1 MPRNKKPRK
10 YGLKCPHKFRVQWR
24 KETFPVLN
32 IGCYWTKKTGYR
44 TEIPTKQLRPLVINY
59 GIGNY
64 TIMLLIKK
72 KIDCE
77 VSKMC
82 VHIQSSQRRKTEPK
96 NRSKKRPPKLKTPM
110 LPAVGILTAIYCCA
124 IHSTIK
130 MLIKCPSVL

>member
-64 TIMLLIKK
+64 TMMLLIKK
-72 KIDCE
+72 KIIVKFQKC
-77 VSKMC
+77 VYTSKAL
-82 VHIQSSQRRKTEPK
+82 SAAKLNRKIDL
-96 NRSKKRPPKLKTPM
+96 KK
-110 LPAVGILTAIYCCA
+110 G
-124 IHSTIK
+124 HQN
-130 MLIKCPSVL
+130 